1 MKQFRFGLDTVLD
14 YKMQTLEHLKT
25 EHAAINRKV
34 IRQEEEVIR
43 AHSSLSGYEDAFD
56 RTKGSGALI
65 EYYRLYDMC
74 IERMGKILELSLIH
88 ISSRQ
93 QADAIANISQGV
105 KQISSVVQMN
115 SATSEESAA
124 ASEELSGQANVMKS
138 LLNQFRI
145 SEDAGNKS
153 EPYIAEKRRETRED
167 MSKY

>member
-74 IERMGKILELSLIH
+74 IERMGKILEEEEGRLEDL
-88 ISSRQ
+88 R
-93 QADAIANISQGV
+93 V
-105 KQISSVVQMN
+105 KEECKKKEVV
-115 SATSEESAA
+115 AA
-124 ASEELSGQANVMKS
+124 KIV
-138 LLNQFRI
+138 
-145 SEDAGNKS
+145 
-153 EPYIAEKRRETRED
+153 T
-167 MSKY
+167 

>member
-74 IERMGKILELSLIH
+74 IERMGKILEEEEGRLEDLRVKEECKKKEVVAAKIEKLKDR
-88 ISSRQ
+88 RQ
-93 QADAIANISQGV
+93 TAYNKELMRAEERF
-105 KQISSVVQMN
+105 
-115 SATSEESAA
+115 SEEFVIRSA
-124 ASEELSGQANVMKS
+124 V
-138 LLNQFRI
+138 LNRSQHR
-145 SEDAGNKS
+145 G
-153 EPYIAEKRRETRED
+153 
-167 MSKY
+167 